1 MNHTTKR
8 FLESIGRSENRQQQ
22 NEPTDAG
29 NDNRDHS
36 DSSHSTKK
44 NDSMLNQSL
53 GNICNSLDNSF
64 IAKRSRSGKKKKSSE
79 I

>member
-1 MNHTTKR
+1 MNYTTKR
-8 FLESIGRSENRQQQ
+8 FLDSIGR
-22 NEPTDAG
+22 NETRHHNDQADAG

-64 IAKRSRSGKKKKSSE
+64 ISKRARSSRKKRSNE

>member
-1 MNHTTKR
+1 MNYTTKR
-8 FLESIGRSENRQQQ
+8 FLESIGRSEYHHQ
-22 NEPTDAG
+22 NGHADAG

-53 GNICNSLDNSF
+53 GNICNSLDNSY
-64 IAKRSRSGKKKKSSE
+64 ISKRARSSRKKKSSE

>member
-1 MNHTTKR
+1 MNFTTKR
-8 FLESIGRSENRQQQ
+8 FLESIGRSDTHQRNDHA
-22 NEPTDAG
+22 DAG

-64 IAKRSRSGKKKKSSE
+64 ISKRARSGRKKKSSE